1 MKITGYWYYS
11 YVFIVCA
18 AFVLLLWKHHR
29 DDTGHKP
36 LVLSPLYWPTDSLSP
51 RSGDG
56 NGGGVSFGG
65 DIAAA
70 QGGGVSRPT
79 PFSVKP
85 EEDEDGNTFCPFGY
99 DKHLAVGNF
108 TCTATPDLSTTGAT
122 ATGAKPKAKPAS
134 PSYLTYKVSD
144 GYAVHCKGL
153 SYAYDGAWFEPPLK
167 KDAESYCK
175 VWRFLSKEQSGPSAL
190 THFLAAPGL
199 GIPKSSTDDFPK
211 KHAMEHKEGYT
222 LWGDVQVISGIY
234 VAPLPIECPDY
245 ASCI

>member
-1 MKITGYWYYS
+1 MKHLAVLFIAIALAVLGWH
-11 YVFIVCA
+11 YVTPRCCLPFSSHPVASEPTPAGIQ
-18 AFVLLLWKHHR
+18 
-29 DDTGHKP
+29 P
-36 LVLSPLYWPTDSLSP
+36 LFSVP
-51 RSGDG
+51 
-56 NGGGVSFGG
+56 GGASFGG
-65 DIAAA
+65 DIVAE

-99 DKHLAVGNF
+99 DKHLAVEKGHITGNF
-108 TCTATPDLSTTGAT
+108 TCTATPAPTKL
-122 ATGAKPKAKPAS
+122 KAKPAS

-222 LWGDVQVISGIY
+222 LWGDAISGIY